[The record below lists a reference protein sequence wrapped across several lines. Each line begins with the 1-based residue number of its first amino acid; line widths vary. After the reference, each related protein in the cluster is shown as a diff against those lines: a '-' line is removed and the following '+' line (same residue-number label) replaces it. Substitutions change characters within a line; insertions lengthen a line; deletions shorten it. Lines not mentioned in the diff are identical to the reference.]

1 MSHYS
6 NTLVGEPDGI
16 KKYTTSGVEDL
27 LTIDGSLNTITNV
40 DLNNATSSTLL
51 VTRGG
56 TGATTASGARS
67 NLSAANV
74 SGDVF
79 TGLIQFSGTTHAGIK
94 LNALTTT
101 ERNSLTASAGM
112 TVFNL
117 TTNNCEFYDGSG
129 WVTLGESVGVSTNNE
144 EPDGDKDEIN
154 TEFTLAY
161 TPISGS
167 LELQLNGIIQQEG
180 IGKDYTL
187 SSNTITMA
195 IAPYEDDSLIADY
208 SH

>member
-1 MSHYS
+1 MTYESDTV
-6 NTLVGEPDGI
+6 NLAVAETI
-16 KKYTTSGVEDL
+16 TNK
-27 LTIDGSLNTITNV
+27 TIDGSLNTITNV
-40 DLNNATSSTLL
+40 DLNDATSSTLL

-79 TGLIQFSGTTHAGIK
+79 TGLIQFSGTSHAGIK

-112 TVFNL
+112 TIFNL
-117 TTNNCEFYDGSG
+117 TTNNCEFYDGSN
-129 WVTLGESVGVSTNNE
+129 WVVLGEVNSVGVKNE
-144 EPDGDKDEIN
+144 IPSGDKDEVN
-154 TEFTLAY
+154 VEFELANV
-161 TPISGS
+161 PITGT
-167 LELQLNGIIQQEG
+167 LELQLNGVLQYEG
-180 IGKDYTL
+180 IGRDYTL

-195 IAPYEDDSLIADY
+195 VAPYADDDLLGSY
-208 SH
+208 SY

>member
-1 MSHYS
+1 MTYESDVLNLDTYEVIT
-6 NTLVGEPDGI
+6 N
-16 KKYTTSGVEDL
+16 K
-27 LTIDGSLNTITNV
+27 TIDGSLNTITNV

-56 TGATTASGARS
+56 TGATTASGARA

-112 TVFNL
+112 TIFNL
-117 TTNNCEFYDGSG
+117 TTNNCEFYDGSN
-129 WVTLGESVGVSTNNE
+129 WVVLGEVNSVGVKNE
-144 EPDGDKDEIN
+144 IPSGDKDEVN
-154 TEFTLAY
+154 VEFELANV
-161 TPISGS
+161 PITGT
-167 LELQLNGIIQQEG
+167 LELQLNGVLQYEG
-180 IGKDYTL
+180 IGRDYTL

-195 IAPYEDDSLIADY
+195 VAPYADDDLLGSY
-208 SH
+208 SY